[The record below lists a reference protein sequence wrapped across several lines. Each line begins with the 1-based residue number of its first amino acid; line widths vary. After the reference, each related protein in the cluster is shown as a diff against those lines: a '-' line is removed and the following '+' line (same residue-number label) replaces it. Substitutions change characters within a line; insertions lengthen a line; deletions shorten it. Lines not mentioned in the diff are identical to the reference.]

1 MQRASALLA
10 RREHSRHELRHK
22 LARNGA
28 DMDEIEAALEKLAA
42 GGLQSDARFAEH
54 FVRARIRKGQ
64 GPLKIGHALQERGV
78 GPDLITKYLGAGQID
93 WLRQARRV
101 RAGKFGEPPPLDYRN
116 KARQS
121 RFLHSRG
128 FERDVIQQAL
138 NQSGFS
144 ARHGEIG
151 ITYES

>member
-10 RREHSRHELRHK
+10 RREHSRHELRQK

-54 FVRARIRKGQ
+54 FVRARVRKGQ
-64 GPLKIGHALQERGV
+64 GPLKIGQALRERGV

-101 RAGKFGEPPPLDYRN
+101 RAGKFGEPPPLDYQN

-121 RFLHSRG
+121 RFLQGRG
-128 FERDVIQQAL
+128 FESDVIQEAL
-138 NQSGFS
+138 NESGFS
-144 ARHGEIG
+144 ACHGEIG